1 MWPEEFILESMS
13 SLQLSLAAIGALTVG
28 AVVLYNYWTSRKN
41 APRQAD
47 PHRESAL
54 DSALHAIEPVL
65 NADPAVPANST
76 DAIEPVLQ
84 DAFTHLSQP
93 DRKPQLDALIDVLAS
108 IEVDQAVSGD
118 AALAAL
124 PSTRRVGTKLFSV
137 EGCVQGAGQW
147 EALAAGRRYTAF
159 QAGVQL
165 ANRVGALNN
174 IEFSEFV
181 IKTQAFADAIGG
193 SASFSD
199 MLEEVTRAREL
210 DQFASVHDA
219 QLSFTLCAR
228 TSAWSP
234 GYIHQHAARLG
245 FVPGVIPGR
254 MVLPALVQGLPAV
267 LSLTFDTHAAMADDP
282 DLSAIRSFALSL
294 DVPQTAREEQPF
306 VRLREAAVSLAAQ
319 MDGVVTD
326 GAGQVLSEATLDQIG
341 LDMQQLYDALDAR
354 ELSAGSPQARRLF
367 S

>member
-1 MWPEEFILESMS
+1 MLESMS

-28 AVVLYNYWTSRKN
+28 AVVVYNYWTSRKN

-47 PHRESAL
+47 PHRDSPLESAL
-54 DSALHAIEPVL
+54 NAIEPVL
-65 NADPAVPANST
+65 NADHAVPVSST
-76 DAIEPVLQ
+76 DAIDPVLQ

-93 DRKPQLDALIDVLAS
+93 DRKPLLDALIDVLAS
-108 IEVDQAVSGD
+108 IEVDQVVSGD

-137 EGCVQGAGQW
+137 EGFVQGTGQW
-147 EALAAGRRYTAF
+147 EALATGRRYNAF

-181 IKTQAFADAIGG
+181 VKTQAFADAIGG

-199 MLEEVTRAREL
+199 MLEDVARAKEL

-228 TSAWSP
+228 TAAWSP

-245 FVPGVIPGR
+245 FVLGVIPGR
-254 MVLPALVQGLPAV
+254 MVLPGLVQGLPAV
-267 LSLTFDTHAAMADDP
+267 LSLTFDTHAAMAQDP

-294 DVPQTAREEQPF
+294 DVPQTAREEQPY
-306 VRLREAAVSLAAQ
+306 VRLREAAVSLASQ

-326 GAGQVLSEATLDQIG
+326 GEGQVLSEATLDQIG
-341 LDMQQLYDALDAR
+341 RDLQQLYDALDAR

>member
-1 MWPEEFILESMS
+1 MLESMS

-28 AVVLYNYWTSRKN
+28 AVVVYNYWTSRKN

-47 PHRESAL
+47 PHREPLRESV
-54 DSALHAIEPVL
+54 SPAIEPVL
-65 NADPAVPANST
+65 DADSAVPGYSDEAR
-76 DAIEPVLQ
+76 EPVFK
-84 DAFTHLSQP
+84 DTFTHLSQP
-93 DRKPQLDALIDVLAS
+93 DRKTQLDALIDVLAA
-108 IEVDQAVSGD
+108 IEVDQPVSGD

-124 PSTRRVGTKLFSV
+124 PTTRRVGTKLFSV
-137 EGCVQGAGQW
+137 EGFVQDSGQW
-147 EALAAGRRYTAF
+147 EALAPGRRYSAF

-181 IKTQAFADAIGG
+181 VKTQAFADAVGA
-193 SASFSD
+193 SVSFSD
-199 MLEEVTRAREL
+199 MLEEVARAREL

-228 TSAWSP
+228 SAAWSP

-245 FVPGVIPGR
+245 FVPGAIPGR
-254 MVLPALVQGLPAV
+254 MVLPAAVQGLPAV
-267 LSLTFDTHAAMADDP
+267 LSLTFDSQAAMAEDP

-294 DVPQTAREEQPF
+294 DVPQTARQEQPYA
-306 VRLREAAVSLAAQ
+306 RLREAAVALAAQ
-319 MDGVVTD
+319 MDGLVTD
-326 GAGQVLSEATLDQIG
+326 GEGQVLGEATLDQIG
-341 LDMQQLYDALDAR
+341 LDLQQLYDALDAR

>member
-1 MWPEEFILESMS
+1 MLESMS

-28 AVVLYNYWTSRKN
+28 AVVVYNYWTSRKN

-47 PHRESAL
+47 PQRDPPLESAL
-54 DSALHAIEPVL
+54 NAIEPVL
-65 NADPAVPANST
+65 NADHAVPVSST
-76 DAIEPVLQ
+76 DAIDPVLQ
-84 DAFTHLSQP
+84 DAFTHLNQP

-124 PSTRRVGTKLFSV
+124 PTTRRVGTKLFSV
-137 EGCVQGAGQW
+137 EGLVQATGQW
-147 EALAAGRRYTAF
+147 EALAAGRRYNAF

-165 ANRVGALNN
+165 ANRMGALNN

-181 IKTQAFADAIGG
+181 VKTQAFADAIGG

-199 MLEEVTRAREL
+199 MLEDVARAKEL

-228 TSAWSP
+228 TATWSP

-245 FVPGVIPGR
+245 FVPGAMPGR
-254 MVLPALVQGLPAV
+254 MVLPALVPGLPAV
-267 LSLTFDTHAAMADDP
+267 LSLTFDAHAAMAEDP

-294 DVPQTAREEQPF
+294 DVPQTAREEQPY
-306 VRLREAAVSLAAQ
+306 VCLREAAVSLAAQ

-326 GAGQVLSEATLDQIG
+326 GEGQVLSEATLDQIG
-341 LDMQQLYDALDAR
+341 LDLQQLYDALDAR
-354 ELSAGSPQARRLF
+354 ELSAGSPQARRLV